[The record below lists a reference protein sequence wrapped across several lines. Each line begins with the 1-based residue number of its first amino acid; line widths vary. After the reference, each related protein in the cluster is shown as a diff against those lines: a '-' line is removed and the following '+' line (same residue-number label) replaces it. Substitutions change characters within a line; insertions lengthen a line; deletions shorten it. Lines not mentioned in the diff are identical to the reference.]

1 MTRTKCKLTCTGD
14 MFGRDVKLKYNNKQ
28 WIVGQDLS
36 YDPIAQMSTNLSEG
50 YLFRSPKLNPEFLD
64 EIWETMEQFT
74 NPYNVWVEAEDK
86 DEDAVEFTAF
96 ARIFD
101 RSEAT
106 MFAYSHSLFEK
117 WSNEKE
123 AEDVAERSKPK
134 QEKLKVNDDGTV
146 TITVDV
152 TELSK

>member
-14 MFGRDVKLKYNNKQ
+14 MFGRDVKLKYKAKQ
-28 WIVGQDLS
+28 LIVGSDLE
-36 YDPIAQMSTNLSEG
+36 YDPIGQMTVDLSEG
-50 YLFRSPKLNPEFLD
+50 YLFRSPKLNPERLA
-64 EIWETMEQFT
+64 EVWNTTEQFT
-74 NPYNVWVEAEDK
+74 SPYNIWVEAEDK
-86 DEDAVEFTAF
+86 DNDEVEFTAF
-96 ARIFD
+96 ARIQD

-134 QEKLKVNDDGTV
+134 KEVLKVNDDGTV
-146 TITVDV
+146 TVTLDV
-152 TELSK
+152 TELGD

>member
-14 MFGRDVKLKYNNKQ
+14 MFGKDMVLKHKNNK
-28 WIVGQDLS
+28 WLVGQLLTYNPIEQMTADLS
-36 YDPIAQMSTNLSEG
+36 NG
-50 YLFRSPKLNPEFLD
+50 YLFRSPKLNPERLE
-64 EIWETMEQFT
+64 EIWNTTEQFT
-74 NPYNVWVEAEDK
+74 SPYNVWVEAEDK
-86 DEDAVEFTAF
+86 EDDAVEFTAF
-96 ARIFD
+96 ARIQD

-117 WSNEKE
+117 WSDEKE
-123 AEDVAERSKPK
+123 AEDAAERSKPK